1 MGVHPMLHNQI
12 GTTVGNV
19 PIYDNGDYT
28 YIRFSEIPETFQK
41 DFNVWIGGQTGGIMH
56 GETVV
61 YSWDW
66 ERFYY
71 LKTKNIP
78 TYFD

>member
-1 MGVHPMLHNQI
+1 MGHNQI
-12 GTTVGNV
+12 RITVGNV
-19 PIYDNGDYT
+19 PVYDNGDYT
-28 YIRFSEIPETFQK
+28 YIRFNEIPKEFK
-41 DFNVWIGGQTGGIMH
+41 DDFNAWIWGQTIGILQ
-56 GETVV
+56 GESVI

>member
-1 MGVHPMLHNQI
+1 MGHNQI
-12 GTTVGNV
+12 RITVGNV
-19 PIYDNGDYT
+19 PVYDNGDYT
-28 YIRFSEIPETFQK
+28 YIRFNEIPKEFK
-41 DFNVWIGGQTGGIMH
+41 DDFNAWIWGQTIGIMQ
-56 GETVV
+56 GESVV